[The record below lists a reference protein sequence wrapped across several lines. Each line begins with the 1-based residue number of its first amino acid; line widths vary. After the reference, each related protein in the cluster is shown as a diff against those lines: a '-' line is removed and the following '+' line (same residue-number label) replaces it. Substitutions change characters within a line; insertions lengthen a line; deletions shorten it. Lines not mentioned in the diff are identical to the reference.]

1 VQEICRP
8 GSEGGA
14 KLSFVP
20 TPIHIHYKVVCAIPS
35 WRLEMLPRSLQ
46 ISFSQNGED
55 LRR

>member
-1 VQEICRP
+1 MTVRFSTG
-8 GSEGGA
+8 GSEIR
-14 KLSFVP
+14 P
-20 TPIHIHYKVVCAIPS
+20 YHIHYKVVCAIPS